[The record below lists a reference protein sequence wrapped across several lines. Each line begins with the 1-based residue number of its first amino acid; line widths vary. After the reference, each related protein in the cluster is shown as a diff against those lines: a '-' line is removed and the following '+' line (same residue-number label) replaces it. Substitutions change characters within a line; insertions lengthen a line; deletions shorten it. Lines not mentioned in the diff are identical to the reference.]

1 MLTTLFDKPQPSYHL
16 HINPHMQPF
25 YNYQMNSVK
34 INWYAVG
41 IFVILILMVNKQMIR
56 QGLKKFDKYE
66 SRTVLKYTASNSNFC
81 RPML

>member
-1 MLTTLFDKPQPSYHL
+1 
-16 HINPHMQPF
+16 MQPF

-41 IFVILILMVNKQMIR
+41 IFVILILMVNKQMHYIIR

-66 SRTVLKYTASNSNFC
+66 SRTVLKYPANNSNFC